1 VQIFK
6 RNGDVTSADT
16 TDLKDGQK
24 LRKEQTN
31 GNAAVKLNFVIQ
43 VVVTCHFDGDG
54 MRGLDILPTL
64 LLWAFHFKEH

>member
-1 VQIFK
+1 LPLCEPSTTLCEVELTPFK

-43 VVVTCHFDGDG
+43 VLSRVILTGKGCGD
-54 MRGLDILPTL
+54 
-64 LLWAFHFKEH
+64 